1 MREELLNEIRED
13 VVAQLIERS
22 PWFSEVEIQNEGL
35 ALRDLTAGYGPFTEL
50 LATEK
55 FSDFFFNGNGG
66 SWINRGNLLERYIFE
81 IPERLLINFVRT
93 QALRAG
99 KHFDQAHPA
108 IDLELGPGIRLHALL
123 PPIIEGGIHLSI
135 RVNQQRSLVPRDD
148 RFQLLSDLIIHG
160 RRNFL
165 ISGGTGSGK
174 TTLLAHL
181 LEELPLDQRILVIED
196 THEIIASHPHLL
208 RMHARERNSEGAGEI
223 SVRDL
228 IRQALRMKPDRIFLG
243 EVRGADVLD
252 LFLALNTGHAG
263 SGGTIHANSPQDIPN
278 RIAALAMTAGITR
291 EGALALF
298 GSAIDII
305 IHLDGAQTG
314 SRITSISK
322 VVIEDNQIKIHE
334 HQN

>member
-1 MREELLNEIRED
+1 MREELLNEIREG

-22 PWFSEVEIQNEGL
+22 PWISEEEIQNEGY
-35 ALRDLTAGYGPFTEL
+35 AFRDLTTGYGPFTEL
-50 LATEK
+50 LATEQ
-55 FSDFFFNGNGG
+55 FTDFFFNGTNGA
-66 SWINRGNLLERYIFE
+66 WINRGNSLETYKFGISE
-81 IPERLLINFVRT
+81 QVLTNYVRT

-135 RVNQQRSLVPRDD
+135 RVNQQRTLIPHDD
-148 RFQLLSDLIIHG
+148 LLERVIEVLIRG

-181 LEELPLDQRILVIED
+181 IEELPKDERILVIED
-196 THEIIASHPHLL
+196 THEIIAAHPHLL
-208 RMHARERNSEGAGEI
+208 RMQARERNSEGVGELP
-223 SVRDL
+223 VREL

-305 IHLDGAQTG
+305 VHLDG
-314 SRITSISK
+314 SRVGNRIASLSEVIIEGDQ
-322 VVIEDNQIKIHE
+322 VVVRECTP
-334 HQN
+334 